1 MDEQTVQRVEAVA
14 AELLGAGMSRAGVVE
29 LLESMQAVASLEPQA
44 LAPKLASTRVVV
56 KGLKIRRTSS
66 VNMMCSAAARAALA
80 QRSDAAFAASCAVFA
95 ELCAAATDSHDV
107 AAHGK
112 TAAIWR
118 VCEFDLEDLFFK
130 VEASELQAVFSALQT
145 HMGWSPKQAADALLL
160 REWSGY
166 WRRKRETL
174 LETTGHHIKAMA
186 DLLRYVLASE
196 LLPACQQLA
205 QTGLAPEMRLAVIKV
220 AQKCCWKGWRT
231 AISSLAMLNTLLG
244 SWPAAAEAA
253 VEDSELFVLPKTAAM
268 HRIISGLSTA
278 GLEPTHLL
286 PLISHIAGKPWL
298 HREQAL
304 AAIAEQLYDGDWR
317 AAALKCLQEP
327 ALTDPVSL
335 DRLQHALD
343 RLQRMGAEVASD
355 RGRERVLQFVKG
367 QRGAAQTWRITVPEG
382 TSAEARQAAAVAA
395 LEAEGFRAVGG
406 QAAQI
411 VSQLAEV
418 SREAGQ

>member
-1 MDEQTVQRVEAVA
+1 MEGSQLAQLTHYCWYWAATSTSDAQVA
-14 AELLGAGMSRAGVVE
+14 L
-29 LLESMQAVASLEPQA
+29 QA
-44 LAPKLASTRVVV
+44 LEGVQMP
-56 KGLKIRRTSS
+56 
-66 VNMMCSAAARAALA
+66 SAAAAALWVRFGTNAADPDFLGALINMRQAGVPA
-80 QRSDAAFAASCAVFA
+80 QQLGLFGAVLADTSNDTWPSGFAESMAALYALLDSDWRAVADAA
-95 ELCAAATDSHDV
+95 
-107 AAHGK
+107 
-112 TAAIWR
+112 
-118 VCEFDLEDLFFK
+118 
-130 VEASELQAVFSALQT
+130 
-145 HMGWSPKQAADALLL
+145 ADEPQLLHL
-160 REWSGY
+160 TSR
-166 WRRKRETL
+166 
-174 LETTGHHIKAMA
+174 
-186 DLLRYVLASE
+186 RYVLASE

-382 TSAEARQAAAVAA
+382 TSAEARQAATVAA